1 MTNDRIKDR
10 LVHVVEDAT
19 STDVSLDLR
28 VRLKITGSLP
38 FVSAVQKLSGV
49 DDELIDSSEI
59 IYDKSVKT
67 SRLGI
72 PDDAEFKN
80 ALFDV
85 EMEDRFVHFAFVGS
99 TATRFNAYLIY
110 DKKFKDILMVPN
122 LRTLGDGM
130 LKGRLVD
137 VECWLVGASTE
148 ERKVSHLFSKDSVK
162 FNLPEPLASAYCSVH
177 AMLVADE
184 SAHINNNYGYDLDVG
199 YGESNRLGLR
209 DYAGLG
215 GSAALFGEKIPV
227 YQMVET
233 SLRGVEY
240 VYCGMQEIND
250 VLIPLPF

>member
-1 MTNDRIKDR
+1 MKDR
-10 LVHVVEDAT
+10 LVHVVDDVT
-19 STDVSLDLR
+19 STDVSLGLR
-28 VRLKITGSLP
+28 VNLKIVGSLP

-49 DDELIDSSEI
+49 DDELTDSAEI
-59 IYDKSVKT
+59 IYDKSVMT
-67 SRLGI
+67 TRLGT
-72 PDDAEFKN
+72 PDDMEFKN

-85 EMEDRFVHFAFVGS
+85 EMEDRFIHFAFASS

-110 DKKFKDILMVPN
+110 DKKFKDILMIPN
-122 LRTLGDGM
+122 LRTLGDGK
-130 LKGRLVD
+130 LKGRMID

-162 FNLPEPLASAYCSVH
+162 FNLPEPLASAYSSIH
-177 AMLVADE
+177 TMLVADE
-184 SAHINNNYGYDLDVG
+184 SVHINNNYGYELDVG
-199 YGESNRLGLR
+199 YAESNRLGLR

-215 GSAALFGEKIPV
+215 ESAALFGEKIPV

-240 VYCGMQEIND
+240 VYCGMQEVND